1 MKVLKILSETG
12 EELEFEVREERL
24 SKKVYNGIKTK
35 TEKIIDA
42 VVKHPIATIAGVVAA
57 AEAISKILN
66 GYAGVKRASVQ
77 QQELNKGKFEYY
89 DRKRD
94 LYYSLRRPMTNY
106 ENIEFSRRRR
116 DGEDA
121 GEILE
126 DMNLI

>member
-42 VVKHPIATIAGVVAA
+42 VVKHPIATIIVAGTVTSSVAKLMT
-57 AEAISKILN
+57 S
-66 GYAGVKRASVQ
+66 YAQVKNAGTK
-77 QQELNKGKFEYY
+77 QQEINRGKLEYY